1 MYHRGIRVV
10 HVRRTRRRRTGRA
23 GRHRNTGR
31 GTAGRIC
38 DFGETGSRDQSRRL
52 PRTAVPPVDV
62 VVVVSAAA
70 ADVRA
75 RSVATDA
82 TGRVGP
88 SATSGGN
95 GRRRV
100 AGHGAGRHGTRETPT
115 VIGVAA
121 NERPIADRERRGV
134 GADRGDRGRG
144 RGAVHAGRA
153 RGHAHAGRADPV
165 RQAPGR
171 GAHRGRV
178 RVLDTGRPAH
188 GHRRHV
194 PGRALRHAA
203 RRLQP
208 VRAHPHP
215 VALGRRPHG
224 RRPGPRV
231 PATLTRRVQ
240 RDGGPEPYARG
251 PARLPQASA
260 AVPAQ
265 PVRRLPVPE
274 HLRPV
279 PRSVTFSDYI
289 LDSLVGGFD
298 GMHWFSASPPSSSLS
313 RGCTCSQSVYYKY
326 V

>member
-23 GRHRNTGR
+23 GRHRDTGR

-38 DFGETGSRDQSRRL
+38 DFGDTGSRDESRRL

-62 VVVVSAAA
+62 VVSASAAHA
-70 ADVRA
+70 RA

-88 SATSGGN
+88 SSTSGGN
-95 GRRRV
+95 GRRSV
-100 AGHGAGRHGTRETPT
+100 AGHDAGRHGTRETPT

-134 GADRGDRGRG
+134 GAYRGDRGRG
-144 RGAVHAGRA
+144 RGAVHTGRV

-171 GAHRGRV
+171 GAHRGRIRV
-178 RVLDTGRPAH
+178 RDTRRPSD

-203 RRLQP
+203 RRFQP

-224 RRPGPRV
+224 RRPGSRV
-231 PATLTRRVQ
+231 PSTLARRVQ
-240 RDGGPEPYARG
+240 RDGGPEPHARG
-251 PARLPQASA
+251 PARLPQAPV

-265 PVRRLPVPE
+265 PVRGLPVPE

-279 PRSVTFSDYI
+279 PRSVIFFRLYFRCT
-289 LDSLVGGFD
+289 GGWVF
-298 GMHWFSASPPSSSLS
+298 
-313 RGCTCSQSVYYKY
+313 CTST
-326 V
+326 